1 MLLLYFLGKTF
12 FHLFWLFLLLQKRGK
27 SNSIGFDWCLTC
39 FDDLTCFDERD
50 NAVPSY
56 TYYFISC
63 NVKDV
68 TYTINNKY
76 LGCT

>member
-12 FHLFWLFLLLQKRGK
+12 FICFGFSYSYKKRGK

-56 TYYFISC
+56 TYYYFISC

-76 LGCT
+76 